1 MAKGLMNR
9 LIMGKDNLPDF
20 TPDKLPGSRFAVF
33 KDVFFNRIGAM
44 AKISLLCLL
53 FMLPAIAWIFFM
65 SMTMSVDSSIIPYSS
80 NLGIGYPVITNAAL
94 IGEYRTFMYNVRLYS
109 VLIPLL
115 MIAGVGFAG
124 AFHVM
129 KMLAWGE
136 GVAVGTTFFQGVK
149 KNWFRFIW
157 IFFYL
162 GISLFVLMF
171 NITGFNALG
180 YNMVLK
186 VIALVLAII
195 QFVIMLFMMLW
206 LCTQEVTYKLKAIPL
221 IRNSFLFTI
230 ALAIQ
235 TLFIMVLCA
244 LPILLLMLIPLQF
257 GVFLWLI
264 FIVLGPAYII
274 LIWTVYSQWAFDR
287 FVNDKVKGAVKNR
300 GMYVK
305 NPETEK
311 QSEIERIKAR
321 NTQYG
326 AAYVSRR
333 LSSIDDGKTF
343 TPLATNFS
351 RSDLMKMN
359 EEKAQMR
366 EEIDREK
373 AEVDAQL
380 EEEMIAYEE
389 QKAAEKKNKKKK
401 KNADKPQEM
410 VFVEYKKKKKKKP
423 DEDEIATIP
432 VSEEEYVDEDNE

>member
-9 LIMGKDNLPDF
+9 LLMGKDNLPDF

-44 AKISLLCLL
+44 AKISLLCVL
-53 FMLPAIAWIFFM
+53 FLLPAIAWIFFM
-65 SMTMSVDSSIIPYSS
+65 SMTMAVDSSIIPYSS
-80 NLGIGYPVITNAAL
+80 NLGIGYPVITNASL
-94 IGEYRTFMYNVRLYS
+94 IGEYRTFMYNVQLFS

-136 GVAVGTTFFQGVK
+136 GVAVATTFFQGVK

-180 YNMVLK
+180 YNIVLK
-186 VIALVLAII
+186 IIALVFAIL

-221 IRNSFLFTI
+221 IKNSFLFTI

-235 TLFIMVLCA
+235 TLFIMILCA

-257 GVFLWLI
+257 SVFLWLI
-264 FIVLGPAYII
+264 FVILGPAYII

-287 FVNDKVKGAVKNR
+287 FVNDRVKGAVKNR

-305 NPETEK
+305 NPELEK
-311 QSEIERIKAR
+311 QNEIERIKAR

-351 RSDLMKMN
+351 RNDLIKMN

-401 KNADKPQEM
+401 KNTEKPQEM

-423 DEDEIATIP
+423 GEDEIATMP
-432 VSEEEYVDEDNE
+432 VSEEEYVDDNNN

>member
-1 MAKGLMNR
+1 
-9 LIMGKDNLPDF
+9 
-20 TPDKLPGSRFAVF
+20 
-33 KDVFFNRIGAM
+33 
-44 AKISLLCLL
+44 
-53 FMLPAIAWIFFM
+53 
-65 SMTMSVDSSIIPYSS
+65 
-80 NLGIGYPVITNAAL
+80 
-94 IGEYRTFMYNVRLYS
+94 
-109 VLIPLL
+109 
-115 MIAGVGFAG
+115 
-124 AFHVM
+124 
-129 KMLAWGE
+129 
-136 GVAVGTTFFQGVK
+136 
-149 KNWFRFIW
+149 
-157 IFFYL
+157 
-162 GISLFVLMF
+162 
-171 NITGFNALG
+171 
-180 YNMVLK
+180 
-186 VIALVLAII
+186 
-195 QFVIMLFMMLW
+195 MLFMMLW

-235 TLFIMVLCA
+235 TLFIMILCA

-257 GVFLWLI
+257 SVFLWLI
-264 FIVLGPAYII
+264 FVILGPAYII

-287 FVNDKVKGAVKNR
+287 FVNDRVKGAVKNR

-305 NPETEK
+305 NPELEK
-311 QSEIERIKAR
+311 QNEIERIKAR
-321 NTQYG
+321 NTQDG

-351 RSDLMKMN
+351 RNDLIKMN

-401 KNADKPQEM
+401 KNTEKPQEM

-423 DEDEIATIP
+423 GEDEIATMP
-432 VSEEEYVDEDNE
+432 VSEEEYVDDNNN

>member
-206 LCTQEVTYKLKAIPL
+206 LCTQEVTYKLKAVPL

-257 GVFLWLI
+257 SVFLWLI

-274 LIWTVYSQWAFDR
+274 LIWTVYSQWAF
-287 FVNDKVKGAVKNR
+287 
-300 GMYVK
+300 
-305 NPETEK
+305 
-311 QSEIERIKAR
+311 
-321 NTQYG
+321 
-326 AAYVSRR
+326 
-333 LSSIDDGKTF
+333 
-343 TPLATNFS
+343 
-351 RSDLMKMN
+351 
-359 EEKAQMR
+359 
-366 EEIDREK
+366 
-373 AEVDAQL
+373 
-380 EEEMIAYEE
+380 
-389 QKAAEKKNKKKK
+389 
-401 KNADKPQEM
+401 
-410 VFVEYKKKKKKKP
+410 
-423 DEDEIATIP
+423 
-432 VSEEEYVDEDNE
+432 